1 MVHNV
6 KRFLLF
12 LFLGIV
18 NIIIMSSSH
27 SLERFSIRRYQ
38 QQFIEQR
45 QQQQQQQQRDDND
58 DESSQLPDAPS
69 AFPRYE
75 APAPRDPPPSSSSS
89 SSSSSDDEDED
100 DEPEERM
107 DPHDMA
113 ASIQR
118 MIAGASPQPSLPTTT
133 NNNNNHNHHQDPPGG
148 KDPPPTP
155 HGNRPSP
162 VVDPG
167 TTTTTASRI
176 GSSRS
181 TTAHDASARRRRR
194 RRSQPPHRRQSHTSR
209 QRRRHG
215 QGHYGPNQM
224 SRTRAK
230 SSSPPGRRP
239 RQSPTMIGMVTLP
252 LSPSLVSSFSNVEEQ
267 EQQPQEQEPPG
278 AAATATVPPPNR
290 PSTRNGTHGT
300 NSQSQPHSS
309 PQPQAAAAQEETNE
323 EPLWVQLTATTVPR
337 RIRTM
342 DRKCGGFE
350 QASFGRRPAP
360 LLSCGSNSHTNHHP
374 KNPPPTRNSSASNS
388 SSLPQEPAGRAPAT
402 TPVLP
407 QKAPHD
413 QQQSQSQEH
422 ATRTTTQE
430 PRGQKNT
437 MSSATTTTTHS
448 SSSSSSSSSATVSS
462 LDGVHPMLETIQ
474 QYMDTM
480 MERSWTRVRTTTNS
494 SPTTTTTGTATRTT
508 TSFGKPP
515 CPPLRRHDKTTPD
528 SNTTTTTTTT
538 TMTTTRVAATPSQEE
553 DSNHCNDHTATHNNN
568 EDGNHDQMDASS
580 NNATD
585 PDPQQQQDSHTLLHD
600 QPTVVHSDRH
610 LGNEGI
616 RTIPS
621 SNAESCQM
629 PFPSRGADPATE
641 SNTTTSDNISTTNE
655 PPKTEDGIHTIFE
668 MIHHYVG
675 PSLSLV
681 QPPQTTTPV
690 VVDEETNQ
698 ERQLPDPQQDCV
710 KDGQQDEKTES
721 DRQDENNDKERTTSD
736 EEKNL
741 NKSPAESSKVT
752 LSTNS
757 EENSRTIEKQSPRG
771 DDVLQVLDTLQQY
784 MNSVETSWNKVMDSS
799 ASTPVCVGASSTS
812 GGDPAQASPVPTMPC
827 LSIST
832 TKRGSDVF
840 LPQPPV
846 GDSQQGMVFSPLEA
860 EYRRKLAHQS
870 EHGKQ
875 DEENETDEDEDS
887 SSSDEQMN
895 KIESQI
901 AGTFPTLLAVVA
913 CGSSE
918 GEIRVPPSLF
928 EPTIDNKGQQQQ
940 VQLND
945 CRPGCGS
952 PETVSFPLLL
962 NDGSIPSL
970 LDQMP
975 TCSPLWHNGAIA
987 GNNTPS
993 TPVIADSTP
1002 NVMLKP
1008 ILQKPNT
1015 TTTFWEPLF
1024 LRSTEDKPKVKK
1036 SVSFNPVLVQK
1047 SEYVLEPESTK
1058 DANDVTKQDTKTNSF
1073 LKKASKFGPSSI
1085 LRRRFQMAGTA
1096 SLLDNHQLQY
1106 CSSSSNDEAGPESTA
1121 KSPHWR
1127 YMKKFGGSN
1136 RVPSVSANRTQLA
1149 PSMINMQEKG
1159 VEEHSSAQL
1168 LTSNMT
1174 MTGGS
1179 DDSDSISDEWER
1191 HVRNECSKLE
1201 QEDNRADG
1209 EDRSST
1215 DRSTERSSTPCAS
1228 DWSSEELIME
1238 KSRIALPSLP
1248 DEDSSW
1254 DMKSCKT
1261 SMGDE
1266 KALGNRSTLATRANN
1281 DDTCDKPTSM
1291 KEARSRIMNIMVGGS
1306 EPPCSKVN
1314 TISRSRWVMK
1324 HFMVVLLLASVT
1336 GFLCADSNTCVDR
1349 AMAEYS
1355 KYADMMTNMSPQD
1368 MVTAIKSY
1376 RWYEESIDETIIV
1389 HETGELMSLL
1399 AGTTTMI
1406 FNDESVQP
1414 SDEADLLEETTII

>member
-1 MVHNV
+1 
-6 KRFLLF
+6 
-12 LFLGIV
+12 
-18 NIIIMSSSH
+18 MSSSSRA

-38 QQFIEQR
+38 QQLIEQR
-45 QQQQQQQQRDDND
+45 QQQQQQRDDEE
-58 DESSQLPDAPS
+58 ESQQLPDAPS

-75 APAPRDPPPSSSSS
+75 AAPPRDPPPSSSSSS

-100 DEPEERM
+100 DDPEERM
-107 DPHDMA
+107 DPQAMA

-133 NNNNNHNHHQDPPGG
+133 TNNNNNHNNNQDPPGG

-167 TTTTTASRI
+167 TTMTTASRI

-181 TTAHDASARRRRR
+181 TTAHDAPARRRRR
-194 RRSQPPHRRQSHTSR
+194 RSRPPPRRQSHTSR
-209 QRRRHG
+209 RRRHG
-215 QGHYGPNQM
+215 QGHYGPQQM
-224 SRTRAK
+224 SRTTRAK

-252 LSPSLVSSFSNVEEQ
+252 LSPSLVSSFSNVQEEH
-267 EQQPQEQEPPG
+267 EQEPPE
-278 AAATATVPPPNR
+278 AAAATVPPPHR
-290 PSTRNGTHGT
+290 PTFKNDSASSSSSRSPPLATRAHTT
-300 NSQSQPHSS
+300 NHSPEPKQSNSPSS
-309 PQPQAAAAQEETNE
+309 PQQDKKNDNET
-323 EPLWVQLTATTVPR
+323 EPLWVQLATNTVPR

-342 DRKCGGFE
+342 DRNCGGFE
-350 QASFGRRPAP
+350 QASFGSNRRPAP

-374 KNPPPTRNSSASNS
+374 KNQPPRSRPAS
-388 SSLPQEPAGRAPAT
+388 SSTEAPAT

-413 QQQSQSQEH
+413 TQQSQEQEH
-422 ATRTTTQE
+422 ATRTTIHPEQA
-430 PRGQKNT
+430 RDHKNT
-437 MSSATTTTTHS
+437 TPTTTHS

-462 LDGVHPMLETIQ
+462 SSLEGVHPMLETIQ

-508 TSFGKPP
+508 TTSSRKPP
-515 CPPLRRHDKTTPD
+515 CPPVRQHDETTPG
-528 SNTTTTTTTT
+528 SNTTTTTTT
-538 TMTTTRVAATPSQEE
+538 TTTRVAATPSQEE

-568 EDGNHDQMDASS
+568 NEDGNHDQMDASS

-585 PDPQQQQDSHTLLHD
+585 RDPQQQQDSHTLLHD
-600 QPTVVHSDRH
+600 QPTVVHSARH

-629 PFPSRGADPATE
+629 PFPSSGSEPATE
-641 SNTTTSDNISTTNE
+641 HNTPTSNNNNSSTTTNE
-655 PPKTEDGIHTIFE
+655 PPKTEDGIHAIFE

-690 VVDEETNQ
+690 VVEEETNQ
-698 ERQLPDPQQDCV
+698 ERHLPDPQQDRV
-710 KDGQQDEKTES
+710 NHDKVEETQDGQQDEKTES

-736 EEKNL
+736 PKDEETNL
-741 NKSPAESSKVT
+741 NKSPAESNKDT
-752 LSTNS
+752 LSKNS
-757 EENSRTIEKQSPRG
+757 EENSRTIGKQSPRG

-812 GGDPAQASPVPTMPC
+812 GGDPAEASPVPTMPC

-846 GDSQQGMVFSPLEA
+846 GDSQKGMVFPPLEA

-887 SSSDEQMN
+887 SSSDEQMD

-928 EPTIDNKGQQQQ
+928 EPTTDNKGHQQQ

-993 TPVIADSTP
+993 TPVIADSAP

-1306 EPPCSKVN
+1306 EPPYSKVN
-1314 TISRSRWVMK
+1314 TFSRSRWVMK

-1355 KYADMMTNMSPQD
+1355 KYADMMANMSPQD

-1399 AGTTTMI
+1399 AGTTTMS